1 MRLSERG
8 AAAVRLALEPFVLR
22 SDDEEGDAEPAAEV
36 ASEDA
41 EKAAAPVPMSASAKR
56 MKLESRAQASSCG
69 GSARAASPPPA
80 PATKKLYC
88 WLCLKREED
97 TQLFL
102 KCCLNNVCGHVC
114 I

>member
-8 AAAVRLALEPFVLR
+8 VAAVRLALEPFVLR

-41 EKAAAPVPMSASAKR
+41 EEAAASAKR

-69 GSARAASPPPA
+69 GSARAASLPPA

-88 WLCLKREED
+88 WLCLKREEE
-97 TQLFL
+97 TLCFV
-102 KCCLNNVCGHVC
+102 CFVFVLNNVCGYVC
-114 I
+114 L